1 MDPKT
6 LKEGI
11 CYLRDSLL
19 QMDSFNTKILS
30 TLKQKPEINVNLL

>member
-11 CYLRDSLL
+11 CYSCNSVL
-19 QMDSFNTKILS
+19 QMDSFNTKVLS
-30 TLKQKPEINVNLL
+30 TLKQKEGK

>member
-11 CYLRDSLL
+11 CYSCDTVL
-19 QMDSFNTKILS
+19 QMDSFNTKVLS
-30 TLKQKPEINVNLL
+30 TLKQNERK

>member
-11 CYLRDSLL
+11 CYLCDSVL

-30 TLKQKPEINVNLL
+30 ILKQISEINVKVL